1 MLVTLMLVTVL
12 QTPSCTAA
20 LLEGPSSLLVT
31 LGSPASLTCRSSLS
45 SSFSVTWSRNDRELE
60 PSPTSMILPSG
71 ELFLLTTTSRDTG
84 EYSCQ
89 LRDREGVFHSD
100 MATLTVLDKE
110 LELEE
115 VTVSKEEDLE
125 IRKAMSMEIEQEQ
138 EQDEE
143 VREAI
148 RQEIRQETLSSPP
161 TIILASIPSPATGLV
176 QWEPVQGALSYTV
189 RVFADQWQ
197 VTNITVE
204 RGVDRVKLHNL
215 ATGLHYSVSIAVT
228 LKGGNTSLF
237 SPTFPLLPS
246 NPLATL
252 STSSSVPSFVW
263 IISITIVVFLT
274 VLTVLSVSLIF
285 TRVRS
290 FHRVASNAPIP
301 EELPTT
307 IWRNKRMSWMDPR
320 WTQRDTST
328 IQSPTNTHLLMCDT
342 TYDNTYSNSSNSSNH
357 YDNSSNAS
365 NHASNHYSNSNH
377 YAYIDIVS
385 EGNKTS
391 LNSFGHC

>member
-1 MLVTLMLVTVL
+1 MLGALMLVLAL
-12 QTPSCTAA
+12 QAPSCTPA

-31 LGSPASLTCRSSLS
+31 VGSPASLTCRSSLS
-45 SSFSVTWSRNDRELE
+45 SSFSVTWSRNDQELE

-89 LRDREGVFHSD
+89 LRDREGVFYSD
-100 MATLTVLDKE
+100 KATLTVLDNE
-110 LELEE
+110 LELED

-125 IRKAMSMEIEQEQ
+125 IRKAMSLEIEQEQ
-138 EQDEE
+138 EQDGK
-143 VREAI
+143 VKEAI
-148 RQEIRQETLSSPP
+148 SQVIRQETLPSPP
-161 TIILASIPSPATGLV
+161 TIILATIPSPATGLV

-228 LKGGNTSLF
+228 LKGGDTSPF
-237 SPTFPLLPS
+237 SYETPLTSTPH
-246 NPLATL
+246 LATI
-252 STSSSVPSFVW
+252 TQSSSLPSFVW
-263 IISITIVVFLT
+263 IISITVVVFLT
-274 VLTVLSVSLIF
+274 VLTILSVSVIF

-290 FHRVASNAPIP
+290 FHRVASPAPNP
-301 EELPTT
+301 EEL
-307 IWRNKRMSWMDPR
+307 RNKRMSWMDPR
-320 WTQRDTST
+320 WIQRDAST
-328 IQSPTNTHLLMCDT
+328 IESPTNTHLLMCDT
-342 TYDNTYSNSSNSSNH
+342 TYDNTYSNSSNTSINYNHSSNSSNH
-357 YDNSSNAS
+357 P
-365 NHASNHYSNSNH
+365 SNHYSNSNH

-385 EGNKTS
+385 GGNKTS